1 MTKKE
6 LSQLCHLKN
15 EARELNNRIK
25 MLENAATKS
34 PQTLTGMPYPAG
46 FSDKVGIYAAQ
57 ISDLKKELEKKL
69 YECYREFI
77 RLNRYIENVDDSQM
91 RTILALRYVKCLS
104 WQKIAYEIGEHDEQY
119 PRRKHNIFL
128 RKN

>member
-34 PQTLTGMPYPAG
+34 PANAYRNAVSSRFLRQSWNLRCANFG
-46 FSDKVGIYAAQ
+46 
-57 ISDLKKELEKKL
+57 LEKGAGK
-69 YECYREFI
+69 E
-77 RLNRYIENVDDSQM
+77 
-91 RTILALRYVKCLS
+91 TLRVL
-104 WQKIAYEIGEHDEQY
+104 
-119 PRRKHNIFL
+119 PRVCQAQSVH
-128 RKN
+128 